1 MHNFDVRILGNVGDG
16 YRVEVT
22 ASPAGETPQAVPM
35 PSPMEQPAVERA
47 LQDLRDFR
55 AAPSAVR
62 ELGNALWQA
71 VFQPPI
77 AGRYAQ
83 SLGMAGDDGLR
94 VRLRIDPAELQLLPW
109 EYLHNPE
116 TGQFLALSRRTP
128 LVRYVARPQPVPP
141 LTVEG
146 PLRVLVLISA
156 PTDQPALQVD
166 RERTLIEEALRPLT
180 AAGAVELTVETDGRP
195 DRLQDRLRQGYHVLH
210 YIGHGILTRGQGTST
225 SPSSSPGPD
234 QASGGTSGQGYL
246 VLEDDEHA
254 SRFVG
259 ATALEPLL
267 GGTSL
272 RLVVLTACESAAA
285 PGDPFLGLAPAL
297 VRGDVPAVVAMQMS
311 MPDESAVVFTREF
324 YRSLAHRW
332 PIDLCVTEGRLGIR
346 AAVRERRI
354 DWGIPTLFTRS
365 DDGIIF
371 APDEETVAGWSS
383 LSPAVPESET
393 KIRSGGINITDSTVT
408 IEGDVAGRD
417 MIKTNF
423 GRSSEADEST
433 DVIAALWRAIRRLLG
448 T

>member
-1 MHNFDVRILGNVGDG
+1 MHNFDVRILSDSGSG

-22 ASPAGETPQAVPM
+22 ASPAGETPQAAPM
-35 PSPMEQPAVERA
+35 PSPLGQPAIETA
-47 LQDLRDFR
+47 LGDLRDFR
-55 AAPSAVR
+55 ADPGTVR
-62 ELGNALWQA
+62 ELGSGLWQA

-109 EYLHNPE
+109 EYLHNLE

-141 LTVEG
+141 LKVEG

-166 RERTLIEEALRPLT
+166 RERALIEDALGSQIEAD
-180 AAGAVELTVETDGRP
+180 AVELSVETDGRP
-195 DRLQDRLRQGYHVLH
+195 DRLQDRLRQGFHVLH
-210 YIGHGILTRGQGTST
+210 YIGHGIMIRGQGH
-225 SPSSSPGPD
+225 
-234 QASGGTSGQGYL
+234 L
-246 VLEDDEHA
+246 VLEDDEGA

-259 ATALEPLL
+259 ASALEPLL

-272 RLVVLTACESAAA
+272 RCVVLTACESAAA

-297 VRGDVPAVVAMQMS
+297 VRGGVPAVVAMQMS
-311 MPDESAVVFTREF
+311 MPDESAVIFTREF
-324 YRSLAHRW
+324 YRSLARRW
-332 PIDLCVTEGRLGIR
+332 PIDACVTEGRLGIR
-346 AAVRERRI
+346 AAVRDTRI
-354 DWGIPTLFTRS
+354 DWGIPALFMRS

-371 APDEETVAGWSS
+371 APDDGAETHRSS
-383 LSPAVPESET
+383 DASAAREPEAR
-393 KIRSGGINITDSTVT
+393 IRSGGIDITGSTVT

-417 MIKTNF
+417 MLKTSG
-423 GRSSEADEST
+423 GRSDETDEAT
-433 DVIAALWRAIRRLLG
+433 DVMAALRRAIGRLFG
-448 T
+448 PRP